1 MNKITML
8 GTGNATVTQIY
19 NTCFVLATDTTR
31 LLVDAGGGNGILSQL
46 KKVDFPISE
55 VHHLFVTHA
64 HTDHVL
70 GVIWV
75 IRMVAQCKGYEGQL
89 HVYGHDKVMRVI
101 RTIID
106 MILAKKQLQKV
117 EERVVFHLLED
128 GDAFEVGDMKLTCFD
143 IHSTKEKQFGF
154 RAELPVEGM
163 GSDGSREVESKPMVL
178 ACLGDE
184 PYNPDCEPY
193 VKDSDWLLHEAFCL
207 YEERDRLIK
216 QEGRLDDIVEKV
228 LRSVFSS
235 VAHKKEYK
243 EPVAFYR
250 YMLDNVSYQVDPE
263 KAHQTFRSKKTKEN
277 FLWEIAKSELEAKYE
292 ILGTDEV
299 IAQFQRMAILKAID
313 ENWVEQVDYLQQLR
327 MALSGQYT
335 SQKNPLVEFFQ
346 EAYQS
351 FERMKEAAK
360 EQMVRNLLLSRVE
373 INKKGEIVLHF
384 P

>member
-1 MNKITML
+1 ML

-89 HVYGHDKVMRVI
+89 HVYGHDNVMRVI

-154 RAELPVEGM
+154 RAELPVEGV
-163 GSDGSREVESKPMVL
+163 GSDGSLEVESKPMVL

-184 PYNPDCEPY
+184 PFNPLNRSYIEGA
-193 VKDSDWLLHEAFCL
+193 DWMMCEAFCL
-207 YEERDRLIK
+207 YADRDTFKPYEKCHSTALDAGKLAAELGVKNLILYHTEEKTLASRK
-216 QEGRLDDIVEKV
+216 EKY
-228 LRSVFSS
+228 S
-235 VAHKKEYK
+235 
-243 EPVAFYR
+243 
-250 YMLDNVSYQVDPE
+250 
-263 KAHQTFRSKKTKEN
+263 
-277 FLWEIAKSELEAKYE
+277 LEAAEFFKGR
-292 ILGTDEV
+292 IVVPDDLEV
-299 IAQFQRMAILKAID
+299 IEL
-313 ENWVEQVDYLQQLR
+313 
-327 MALSGQYT
+327 
-335 SQKNPLVEFFQ
+335 
-346 EAYQS
+346 
-351 FERMKEAAK
+351 
-360 EQMVRNLLLSRVE
+360 
-373 INKKGEIVLHF
+373 
-384 P
+384 